1 MVFLLFFLQQKRKIS
16 LFKKQDDN
24 SVKTCL
30 LINEMMYL
38 YAYIK
43 VSRFEYG

>member
-1 MVFLLFFLQQKRKIS
+1 MVVGFFFLQQKRKLS

-30 LINEMMYL
+30 LMNEVI
-38 YAYIK
+38 YIHIH
-43 VSRFEYG
+43 EG